1 MLFVPAGERSEEEEA
16 DERKDNGDDSGKKA
30 SAKSLRKGQP
40 EEETHIKY
48 GKTMLSLKVF
58 ATQIRFSGS

>member
-16 DERKDNGDDSGKKA
+16 DERKDDGDDSEDGVSKPFA
-30 SAKSLRKGQP
+30 ERAAR
-40 EEETHIKY
+40 ENTHIKY